1 MTAATTVKSRRI
13 KRRNLVITAFIDHT
27 EINLETAEQNVE
39 HLVGIYIM
47 SQYLSQRNGIGSVA
61 NKLTLVNIYS
71 GAENTTADMASTD
84 CTFRES
90 AADFF
95 VAPVNIVRP
104 FYRYVVYIF
113 GNGITYGKR
122 LSLEHDILT
131 NNRHTDRINLNA
143 ERQVLAALTL
153 PLVFALAAPC
163 RLKSGNAD
171 SHNQAFLA

>member
-1 MTAATTVKSRRI
+1 MAVWLNTFKLRHEVAAGITVGMTAATTVKSRRI

-90 AADFF
+90 AADF
-95 VAPVNIVRP
+95 
-104 FYRYVVYIF
+104 
-113 GNGITYGKR
+113 
-122 LSLEHDILT
+122 LS
-131 NNRHTDRINLNA
+131 
-143 ERQVLAALTL
+143 RQ
-153 PLVFALAAPC
+153 
-163 RLKSGNAD
+163 
-171 SHNQAFLA
+171 